1 MFRFRLDGSS
11 GVPPYLQLV
20 HQVRQSLLLGYLQ
33 EGDRLP
39 TVKDVA
45 SDLVINPN
53 TVVKAYRQLEHEGLA
68 GGRPGQGTFITA
80 TSSPVAAGSAAGPA
94 RVAGGMAPRRRRGR
108 AQRRRGDGADRRGP
122 PRPEEREGLM
132 TQNDAGGS
140 APALR
145 TDRLGRRY
153 GRVWGLRDCTL
164 EVPAGAIVGLVGPNG
179 AGKTTL
185 LEMIIGLLEP
195 TEGQVSVFGVTS
207 HAHVAAR
214 LARVGYVA
222 QDHPLYRDFSVAD
235 MFHLGRAMNPS
246 WDQELAQAR
255 MDALGI
261 PLKRK
266 VKTLSGGQQ
275 AQVSL
280 TMALAKRAPLLVLDE
295 PVSSLDPVAR
305 LEFMREVMASAVGT
319 GLTVIIASHV
329 VSELERLCDWLI
341 VLTGGHVQLAGP
353 ADDLLAAHRLL
364 TVPRATP
371 DAELPGLPIHR
382 TDSDRHSTVR
392 GPRRPGPAGGAG
404 APRMAGRPGG
414 LRTARH
420 GLPAAPPETAAADD
434 TAQAA
439 ARPGPPTKEVT
450 R

>member
-1 MFRFRLDGSS
+1 MTDDMT
-11 GVPPYLQLV
+11 GV
-20 HQVRQSLLLGYLQ
+20 
-33 EGDRLP
+33 
-39 TVKDVA
+39 
-45 SDLVINPN
+45 
-53 TVVKAYRQLEHEGLA
+53 
-68 GGRPGQGTFITA
+68 
-80 TSSPVAAGSAAGPA
+80 
-94 RVAGGMAPRRRRGR
+94 
-108 AQRRRGDGADRRGP
+108 
-122 PRPEEREGLM
+122 
-132 TQNDAGGS
+132 

-145 TDRLGRRY
+145 ADRLGRRY
-153 GRVWGLRDCTL
+153 GRAWGLRDCTVD
-164 EVPAGAIVGLVGPNG
+164 VPAGAIVGLVGPNG

-195 TEGQVSVFGVTS
+195 TEGQVSVFGQIS
-207 HAHVAAR
+207 RAQSAAT

-246 WDQELAQAR
+246 WDQGLAQAR
-255 MDALGI
+255 TDALGI

-266 VKTLSGGQQ
+266 VKHLSGGQR

-305 LEFMREVMASAVGT
+305 LEFMREVMAAAAGT
-319 GLTVIIASHV
+319 GLTTIIASHV

-353 ADDLLAAHRLL
+353 ADDLISAHRLL

-382 TDSDRHSTVR
+382 TDSDRHSTVVVR
-392 GPRRPGPAGGAG
+392 TGPARPSAQEHPGWQADPVGFEQLI
-404 APRMAGRPGG
+404 MAY
-414 LRTARH
+414 LQRT
-420 GLPAAPPETAAADD
+420 PAAAAAGNP
-434 TAQAA
+434 AQAA
-439 ARPGPPTKEVT
+439 EWPGPTSKAVT